1 MEKLRIQP
9 IKKNKTTKEIVY
21 EKLKTAILIGSI
33 NNQEI
38 LTETMLSEA
47 LETSRTPIREA
58 VADLTK
64 EGLLVH
70 IPRKGFHVR
79 EITEN
84 EKDQIIFLRSAIES
98 EGLTKLASTITK
110 EQIGELLEIVGNQE
124 ISMKEDD
131 RVRYIELDQL
141 FHQQILEFANQNI
154 LSQLLQDMYNLT
166 RLIGHHALMKDGRMI
181 EVLKEHKEI
190 IQSLEVNDGDKA
202 AQLMRDHLEI
212 TKEIV
217 KTVKPN

>member
-1 MEKLRIQP
+1 MQP

-98 EGLTKLASTITK
+98 EGLKKLASTVTK
-110 EQIGELLEIVGNQE
+110 EQIVELLEIVGNQE
-124 ISMKEDD
+124 TSMKEDD

-166 RLIGHHALMKDGRMI
+166 RLIGHHALMKDGRMR

-190 IQSLEVNDGDKA
+190 IQSLEINDGDKA
-202 AQLMRDHLEI
+202 AQLMKEHLEI

-217 KTVKPN
+217 KTVKTN

>member
-98 EGLTKLASTITK
+98 EGLKKLASTVTK
-110 EQIGELLEIVGNQE
+110 EQIVELLEIVGNQE
-124 ISMKEDD
+124 TSMKEDD

-166 RLIGHHALMKDGRMI
+166 RLIGHHALMKDGRMR

-190 IQSLEVNDGDKA
+190 IQSLEINDGDKA
-202 AQLMRDHLEI
+202 AQLMKEHLEI

-217 KTVKPN
+217 KTVKTN